1 MNWVPIQPYKTLPY
15 CFIPADIPHSRCHI
29 FRIRYRTTNRC
40 AGFSFRNTNDF
51 LENAPT
57 NKQSFIFYSK
67 RDLLGGGVE
76 LAASSPDWHTYWKEE
91 YDAGDLLVRA
101 RAMVKTTDWTQL
113 LGSAMDGTSIPD
125 SSGWWG
131 KAYLAS
137 QYKNQATCLAY
148 AKTIQD
154 LLKVTA
160 ADGTT
165 TDMVLRSESSVDAP
179 DRQSTLVELGAETS
193 DHAAVFK
200 PDTSTSDASDRTRV
214 DQAAEIVS
222 AATQATAVDM
232 EAHFKTIDLL
242 LLEMSDDDEDKA
254 SSSLLEAR
262 DEYKA
267 SMRVTSSG
275 VPLVSEAS
283 LEREDA
289 LSSGLGSGLTWT
301 SVLSL
306 SESEENH
313 SKSGTPAAG
322 IAFTTTT
329 AGVHANAVEAEDELQ
344 LLVKQVRDAMEAVAE
359 LRAARKQDKASLDA
373 QQAQLEAHRVQ
384 NEDLQSEID
393 SLKVDQLN
401 TTVFQEGLHAQLEIT
416 ERACACEN
424 NDSSDASSPK
434 VWVTRDDLLSR
445 SEVKDAQKYFRSLK
459 EAKDGNE
466 EEEEEEEEDHQQY
479 HQQQQTSLLEKRH
492 RLHRRPTFGDPKYTN
507 LMQIGA
513 RSLISTRMRR
523 NGHKWGFVKKAVKTV
538 AKTFDPSK
546 ISGWITSGINKA
558 LKRFEAGLKAK
569 VIAPIT
575 KQLRKLIQHAIAGLT
590 SWVNKIKTFAKK
602 GLDLLKGLID
612 AVKEQLETVKTWLV
626 GLVEKVKAGFD
637 SALAVVNSA
646 IDAVK
651 TAIEDAK
658 AWVTTLID
666 AIEVEINKLI
676 EGIKN
681 ELKKVETWAKQ
692 MVDKVKKGI
701 ESIINGIK
709 SVIEEIKNAVKKAW
723 DYAKSLA
730 SRLKKLID
738 SVVDKVYKFFNGLI
752 RKVTTKIYEIKDKVV
767 SFAKTA
773 FDKIK
778 NIGGLLKEAW
788 KEIKK
793 IPKLILELANKAIT
807 EVFKL
812 IDYVLKPL
820 AVSGNWP
827 KIKSAADKS
836 CARLDDVPVV
846 GALCVAGQKVFRTIF
861 GQMQDLVSKG
871 VGLIFDELG
880 KIGSKAFS
888 KHKALTF
895 GTQTKAN
902 EACVWAK
909 IMFLPYNVIA
919 NLMALVSCLVH
930 ARLLF
935 GFDEL
940 IKLVFDVVLTE
951 VEKLDQ
957 GLDLGS
963 KKNANTIVKMSPW
976 IARLGVFGIY
986 MQSTQKINVRL
997 AWVVEGIAHWILDL
1011 AGGALKSAGV
1021 DFGTRTTAENMSD
1034 WKHWSTLGILGL
1046 PVRITLTFN
1055 IRLYFGITS
1064 VLFHLA
1070 SLLLKLCSLDPIPAP
1085 PTPEPAC
1092 ALAVAALKKLDSFVE
1107 ELPVFVIGLACD
1119 MVTRLFRFGVGTVI
1133 AVWDKVLDHA
1143 IMFLQGEGEIFDIA
1157 VSVMESIVE
1166 AIAGLFV
1173 DGAGADLFDIIDGNI
1188 PKNLDFSNMTNPV
1201 SLFGL
1206 PPSVSQLGVEL
1217 LVPCV
1222 SVGLKYMKTAEL
1234 LASFS
1239 YAGRSGLG
1247 DVTNNSES
1255 TVGGVNMTQVH
1266 TMATDSSSASAVKS
1280 PTPTPAASFLEVA
1293 MRHGSRAAPNAFKSG
1308 SNLGMMG
1315 NGLGLGG
1322 PVEVRQSYGHKLMI
1336 HPRTMLPGFNNVN
1349 NEHNNDELGMC
1360 VSRQFKL
1367 VEDAASRN
1375 TYTAIELHVKT
1386 TKATSDEAKIAADQ
1400 SGATA
1405 AQKTASTT
1413 ALAEHAKAE
1422 LALKMALTSC
1432 EFINI
1437 EELKGENNIAAE
1449 STSMKEDWENVKLS
1463 QASRISFWIQEGAKR
1478 AFNCIAAKGYTVGVD
1493 LVIDQGCGE
1502 GKGGPFTLNDME
1514 WAFEGIDE
1522 CHDTDVAADGLFQ
1535 GLIKTLHHEIGP
1547 SAKFPT
1553 VGKYGGAFVQ
1563 SVPIIGPAAKYV
1575 YRSVG
1580 KFLCKQHESFT
1591 IRTHPND
1598 LDDVEVTMRMCN
1610 MESLVM
1616 ADKGSARPFFGVVEY
1631 SQFNNAIKRI
1641 SFSEYG
1647 ISFEFQTSI
1656 VGIFSSLGKMFGK
1669 ANNKL
1674 KEKIKDGKKYMKDL
1688 ASSSK
1693 SKAKSKSMKGMQV
1706 GSFILEMIN
1715 NLNLQVSLV
1724 RNKIGILEFI
1734 IDMTSLQNIPNI
1746 FQDSSDENSMLAAA
1760 GVDKKTSS
1768 YMFAFIAPRSEDG
1781 SFVKRQFCF
1790 IGTCFDSKMPILTAS
1805 GAGWGAATRAITFSV
1820 MTYAFSL
1827 FAGRPIENDFSKSSA
1842 AKGKRRGATAREIC
1856 TPSKEEKGE
1865 CDTVKR
1871 ICNDIKKAVGVHK
1884 ATKKKAAAATE
1895 KRKKAESEKAEGTTS
1910 TSDKDTT
1917 VLKKHQD
1924 AGNEAAAEKKAAK
1937 EKDAGWIRNG
1947 GAGDESRVFMDKND
1961 NE

>member
-1 MNWVPIQPYKTLPY
+1 M
-15 CFIPADIPHSRCHI
+15 F
-29 FRIRYRTTNRC
+29 
-40 AGFSFRNTNDF
+40 
-51 LENAPT
+51 
-57 NKQSFIFYSK
+57 
-67 RDLLGGGVE
+67 
-76 LAASSPDWHTYWKEE
+76 
-91 YDAGDLLVRA
+91 
-101 RAMVKTTDWTQL
+101 KTTDWTQL

-154 LLKVTA
+154 SLKVTA

-165 TDMVLRSESSVDAP
+165 ADVVPRSESSVDAP
-179 DRQSTLVELGAETS
+179 DRQSTLSGGSKGRLTTRLPYETLVELGAETS
-193 DHAAVFK
+193 DHVFK
-200 PDTSTSDASDRTRV
+200 TDTSDASDRTRV

-222 AATQATAVDM
+222 AATQATTVDM
-232 EAHFKTIDLL
+232 DTHFKTIDLL
-242 LLEMSDDDEDKA
+242 LLDT

-262 DEYKA
+262 DDDQA
-267 SMRVTSSG
+267 SLRVTSSSG
-275 VPLVSEAS
+275 VPLVSEAP

-289 LSSGLGSGLTWT
+289 SSSDLGSGLTWT

-306 SESEENH
+306 SESEEKH
-313 SKSGTPAAG
+313 SSSGTPTAG
-322 IAFTTTT
+322 IAATTSTT
-329 AGVHANAVEAEDELQ
+329 AGVHANAVEAEDELR
-344 LLVKQVRDAMEAVAE
+344 LLVKQVRELTSAQEFAMEAVAE

-393 SLKVDQLN
+393 SLKVGQLN
-401 TTVFQEGLHAQLEIT
+401 TTVFQDGLHAQLEIT

-424 NDSSDASSPK
+424 NDPSDARSPK

-445 SEVKDAQKYFRSLK
+445 SEVKEAQQYFRSLK

-466 EEEEEEEEDHQQY
+466 EEEEEGGEEDHQKY
-479 HQQQQTSLLEKRH
+479 QQQQQPSLLEEHKSRH

-513 RSLISTRMRR
+513 RSQISTRMRK
-523 NGHKWGFVKKAVKTV
+523 GGFD
-538 AKTFDPSK
+538 FGFSK
-546 ISGWITSGINKA
+546 ISGWVTSGINKA
-558 LKRFEAGLKAK
+558 MNSFKAK
-569 VIAPIT
+569 VINPIT
-575 KQLRKLIQHAIAGLT
+575 NTLRNLINTAIAGLK
-590 SWVNKIKTFAKK
+590 SWVDKIKAFAKK
-602 GLDLLKGLID
+602 GLDFLKGLID
-612 AVKEQLETVKTWLV
+612 AVKEQLETVKTWIV
-626 GLVEKVKAGFD
+626 GLVETVKAGFD

-651 TAIEDAK
+651 KAVEDAK
-658 AWVTTLID
+658 AWVTGLID
-666 AIEVEINKLI
+666 AIEAEINKLI

-681 ELKKVETWAKQ
+681 ELKKVETWAKG

-701 ESIINGIK
+701 ESIIDGIK

-738 SVVDKVYKFFNGLI
+738 SVVDKVYKFFNNLI
-752 RKVTTKIYEIKDKVV
+752 KKVTKKIYEIKDKVV

-836 CARLDDVPVV
+836 CARVGDVPVV

-861 GQMQDLVSKG
+861 GQVQDLVSKG

-888 KHKALTF
+888 KPKALTF
-895 GTQTKAN
+895 GTQAKAN
-902 EACVWAK
+902 QACVWAK
-909 IMFLPYNVIA
+909 ILFLPFNVMA
-919 NLMALVSCLVH
+919 NLMALASCLMH

-935 GFDEL
+935 GSDEL
-940 IKLVFDVVLTE
+940 IQLVFDVVLTE

-957 GLDLGS
+957 GLDLGA
-963 KKNANTIVKMSPW
+963 KKNANTIVRWSPW
-976 IARLGVFGIY
+976 IAHLGVFGIY
-986 MQSTQKINVRL
+986 MQNTQKIYVRL

-1021 DFGTRTTAENMSD
+1021 DFGTRTTAENMSG
-1034 WKHWSTLGILGL
+1034 WKHWPTLGIPGL
-1046 PVRITLTFN
+1046 PARITLTFM
-1055 IRLYFGITS
+1055 IRLYFGVTS

-1092 ALAVAALKKLDSFVE
+1092 ALAVPALQKLHSFVE

-1119 MVTRLFRFGVGTVI
+1119 MVMRLFRFGVGTVI

-1293 MRHGSRAAPNAFKSG
+1293 MRHGSRAAPNTFKSG

-1349 NEHNNDELGMC
+1349 SDHNNDELGMC

-1405 AQKTASTT
+1405 AQKAASTT

-1432 EFINI
+1432 EFINV

-1522 CHDTDVAADGLFQ
+1522 CHDTDVAADGLYQ

-1553 VGKYGGAFVQ
+1553 VGKYGGALVQ

-1580 KFLCKQHESFT
+1580 KFLCKQHETFAHSSTTFG
-1591 IRTHPND
+1591 ND
-1598 LDDVEVTMRMCN
+1598 LDDIEVTMRMCN

-1656 VGIFSSLGKMFGK
+1656 VGIFSSLGKMLGK
-1669 ANNKL
+1669 ANNNL
-1674 KEKIKDGKKYMKDL
+1674 KEKIKDGTKYMKDL

-1734 IDMTSLQNIPNI
+1734 IDMTSLQNIPNL

-1760 GVDKKTSS
+1760 GADKKTSS

-1790 IGTCFDSKMPILTAS
+1790 IGTCFDSRMPTLQNA

-1820 MTYAFSL
+1820 MTYAFAM
-1827 FAGRPIENDFSKSSA
+1827 FAGRPIENDFSEASGSRSKSEKRT
-1842 AKGKRRGATAREIC
+1842 AKIC
-1856 TPSKEEKGE
+1856 TPSKEQAGV
-1865 CDTVKR
+1865 CDTTKR

-1884 ATKKKAAAATE
+1884 ATKKKAAAAAE
-1895 KRKKAESEKAEGTTS
+1895 KKKKAESEKAEGTTS

-1917 VLKKHQD
+1917 ILKKHQD
-1924 AGNEAAAEKKAAK
+1924 AGNEAAAENKAAK
-1937 EKDAGWIRNG
+1937 EKDDGWIRNG
-1947 GAGDESRVFMDKND
+1947 GARDESRVFMDKND